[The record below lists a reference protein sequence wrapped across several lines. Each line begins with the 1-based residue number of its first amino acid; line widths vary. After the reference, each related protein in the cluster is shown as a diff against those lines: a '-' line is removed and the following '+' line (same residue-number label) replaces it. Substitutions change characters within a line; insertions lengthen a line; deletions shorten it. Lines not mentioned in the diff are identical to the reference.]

1 MTAMK
6 RRTKAIL
13 IGAAG
18 ILAAVVL
25 LVVVA
30 VVWLWRNP
38 LAVYEWTT
46 RQELRQAGLERTEFE
61 LAGGR
66 LVVWQGGEGPDLVL
80 LHGAGDQAGAW
91 SKVVPGLIDDYR
103 LLAVDLPGHGE
114 SDPATGPLAFST
126 LADGVGE
133 FLDRR
138 DAGPVTLVG
147 HSMGA
152 WLAMLYAHRHPERV
166 ARVVAVNGGPTRG
179 EPSGVNLLPADR
191 EEARRTM
198 AALRDPSSPAIPD
211 FVLDDMVRRNPAGP
225 LGRLM
230 QDLDDMARHLLD
242 GQLGEFAVPVDLVWG
257 ESDRHLPVDYAR
269 RLAGELDRVRLT
281 TIPRCGHLPA
291 NECPE
296 RFTEILRRVLAAGP
310 PPARGG

>member
-1 MTAMK
+1 VF
-6 RRTKAIL
+6 
-13 IGAAG
+13 
-18 ILAAVVL
+18 AAVVL
-25 LVVVA
+25 LA
-30 VVWLWRNP
+30 VLALAWVWRNP

-46 RQELRQAGLERTEFE
+46 RQELRQAGLERTEVE

-66 LVVWQGGEGPDLVL
+66 LVVWHGGEGPELVL

-103 LLAVDLPGHGE
+103 LLVVDLPGHGE
-114 SDPATGPLAFST
+114 SDPAAGPLPFST
-126 LADGVGE
+126 LTAGVEE

-138 DAGPVTLVG
+138 EAGPETLVG

-166 ARVVAVNGGPTRG
+166 ARVVAVNGGPIRG

-198 AALRDPSSPAIPD
+198 AALRDPASPAIPD
-211 FVLDDMVRRNPAGP
+211 VVLDDVVRRTASGP

-242 GQLGEFAVPVDLVWG
+242 GRLGELAVPVDLVWG

-269 RLAGELDRVRLT
+269 RMENELERARLT

-296 RFTEILRRVLAAGP
+296 RFLEILRRILAAGP
-310 PPARGG
+310 PPAREP